1 MPRSPRDRSRV
12 AALCLAALA
21 SGCSFRIMR
30 PAPPA
35 SEWPNPVLP
44 SSSQLECTDS
54 FAPPIGDTG
63 VTAALGTIATL
74 ERHSGS
80 PAVTA
85 GIGLAAIPF
94 LISAIYG
101 YVEAIQCHRYDARFT
116 PSP

>member
-1 MPRSPRDRSRV
+1 
-12 AALCLAALA
+12 
-21 SGCSFRIMR
+21 MR

-35 SEWPNPVLP
+35 SEWPNLVLP

-54 FAPPIGDTG
+54 LAPPIGDTG
-63 VTAALGTIATL
+63 VTAALGTIAYL
-74 ERHSGS
+74 ERNSGS

-85 GIGLAAIPF
+85 GIGLAVIPF

-101 YVEAIQCHRYDARFT
+101 YVETIQCRRYDSRFT